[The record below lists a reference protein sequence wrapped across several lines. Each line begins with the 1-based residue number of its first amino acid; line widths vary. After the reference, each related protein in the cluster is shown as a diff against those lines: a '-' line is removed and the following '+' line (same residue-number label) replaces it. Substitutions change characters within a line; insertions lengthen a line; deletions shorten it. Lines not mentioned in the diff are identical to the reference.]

1 MATRTSRAKR
11 TSRQHRDT
19 SKSPGYVCSDCG
31 RPFATP
37 QALGAHRRQ
46 AHGVTGSS
54 KRSQARAAAAARPAS
69 RTGSSAATPSS
80 ATGARRNRRATSAAA
95 NANSGR
101 RGQRGSVDRDAL
113 LAALFPVGIP
123 AREDVI
129 RELADWLD
137 QAERLATA
145 R

>member
-1 MATRTSRAKR
+1 MATSTSRANRSNRKR
-11 TSRQHRDT
+11 REGA
-19 SKSPGYVCSDCG
+19 KSMGYVCSDC
-31 RPFATP
+31 RREFATP

-46 AHGVTGSS
+46 AHGVGGTS
-54 KRSQARAAAAARPAS
+54 KRSQARAAAAARVAS
-69 RTGSSAATPSS
+69 TTRSSART
-80 ATGARRNRRATSAAA
+80 

-101 RGQRGSVDRDAL
+101 RGRRDSLDRDAL
-113 LAALFPVGIP
+113 LAALFPTGIP

-129 RELADWLD
+129 RELAGWLD